1 MKRSLLFAVL
11 AGALGLFLVG
21 VWTGQRFSGGGPA
34 AAGGRKVLYWVD
46 PMHPSYK
53 ADKAGI
59 APDCGMQLEPV
70 YEDGSTGDGK
80 TLPAGAAK
88 VTPERRQMMG
98 VKVGTVEKAGGT
110 RTIRTLGRV
119 AADETRLYRL
129 NAATDGWIREIS
141 HATVGSVV
149 KRDQTLASFYAPEIL
164 GAQQSYVYA
173 MSALDRYEASGKETS
188 DQLQRTSVNIQSARN
203 ALENLGMSERQLE
216 ELRKTREI
224 ARTIRIVSPAD
235 ALILARDVSLGQRF
249 EKGAELFRLADLSH
263 VWILAD
269 LFEREGQE
277 VKPGQVAEVSLPY
290 QARSFR
296 ATVSDVPPTFDPAT
310 RTLKVR
316 LEMPNPGM
324 ALRPEMFVDVKFTVA
339 YAPTLT
345 VPADAVLD
353 SGLRQTVYVET
364 EPGVFEPRRVEV
376 GRSFGDSLEIVKGLM
391 PGEKIVV
398 SGNFLIDSESRM
410 KAAAAGLRGPT
421 SKDPICGM
429 DVDEAKARGAGKTSV
444 FGGASYFF
452 CSEGCKKEF
461 DADPAKHAGAS
472 KGGGPGHG

>member
-1 MKRSLLFAVL
+1 MKRSVLLAVFVGL
-11 AGALGLFLVG
+11 VGLFLAG

-34 AAGGRKVLYWVD
+34 AAGGKKVLYWVD

-70 YEDGSTGDGK
+70 YEDGKMGDGK
-80 TLPAGAAK
+80 TLPPGAAR
-88 VTPERRQMMG
+88 VTPEKRQMMG

-110 RTIRTLGRV
+110 RTIRTIGRV
-119 AADETRLYRL
+119 AADETRIYSL
-129 NAATDGWIREIS
+129 NAATSAWIREIS
-141 HATVGSVV
+141 QATVGSVV
-149 KRDQTLASFYAPEIL
+149 RKDETLASFYSPEFL
-164 GAQQSYVYA
+164 TTQQSYIYA
-173 MSALDRYEASGKETS
+173 LTALDRYQAHGNETPE
-188 DQLQRTSVNIQSARN
+188 QIQRTSLSVQAARD
-203 ALENLGMSERQLE
+203 ALENLGMSARQLE
-216 ELRKTREI
+216 ELQKSREI
-224 ARTIRIVSPAD
+224 SQKIKLVSPAD
-235 ALILARDVSLGQRF
+235 ALVLARNVSLGQRF
-249 EKGAELFRLADLSH
+249 EKGTELFRLADLSR

-269 LFEREGQE
+269 LFQREGQE

-290 QARSFR
+290 EARSFQ
-296 ATVSDVPPTFDPAT
+296 AKVSDVPPIFDPAT

-316 LEMPNPGM
+316 LEMPNPGTV
-324 ALRPEMFVDVKFTVA
+324 LRPEMFVDVKFSVG

-345 VPADAVLD
+345 VPTDAVLD
-353 SGLRQTVYVET
+353 SGLRQTVFVET
-364 EPGVFEPRRVEV
+364 EPGIFEPRRVET

-391 PGEKIVV
+391 PGEKIVL

-429 DVDEAKARGAGKTSV
+429 DVDEAKARGAGKTSDS
-444 FGGASYFF
+444 GGASYFF

-461 DADPAKHAGAS
+461 DADPTKHTGVT
-472 KGGGPGHG
+472 KGGGSPNG

>member
-1 MKRSLLFAVL
+1 MKRIPVIAALLVGAAVLFL
-11 AGALGLFLVG
+11 AGAWAGHRSAG
-21 VWTGQRFSGGGPA
+21 SGA
-34 AAGGRKVLYWVD
+34 AAGGKKVLYWVD
-46 PMHPSYK
+46 PMHPAYK
-53 ADKAGI
+53 SDKAGI

-119 AADETRLYRL
+119 TPDETRIYKL

-141 HATVGSVV
+141 SFTVGSLVR
-149 KRDQTLASFYAPEIL
+149 KDQTLASYYAPEFL
-164 GAQQSYVYA
+164 GAQQSYIYSL
-173 MSALDRYEASGKETS
+173 SAFDRYDAPGKETPE
-188 DQLQRTSVNIQSARN
+188 QIQRTSVNVQSARN
-203 ALENLGMSERQLE
+203 TLENLGMSQVQLE
-216 ELRKTREI
+216 EIRKTRKL
-224 ARTIRIVSPAD
+224 ADRIHVVAPAD
-235 ALILARDVSLGQRF
+235 GFVLARNVSLGERF
-249 EKGAELFRLADLSH
+249 EKGTELYRLADLSR

-290 QARSFR
+290 QARSFSAR
-296 ATVSDVPPTFDPAT
+296 VSDVPPIFDPAT

-324 ALRPEMFVDVKFTVA
+324 VLRPEMFVDVKFTVG

-345 VPADAVLD
+345 VPTDAVLD

-364 EPGVFEPRRVEV
+364 EPGVFEPRKVQA
-376 GRSFGDSLEIVKGLM
+376 GRTLGDRIEILKGLM
-391 PGEKIVV
+391 PGEKIVL

-410 KAAAAGLRGPT
+410 KAAAAGVRGDT
-421 SKDPICGM
+421 AKDPICGM
-429 DVDEAKARGAGKTSV
+429 DVDETKARAAGKTSEYK
-444 FGGASYFF
+444 GTTWYF
-452 CSEGCKKEF
+452 CSDNCKKEF
-461 DADPAKHAGAS
+461 DAEPAKHAGA
-472 KGGGPGHG
+472 GG